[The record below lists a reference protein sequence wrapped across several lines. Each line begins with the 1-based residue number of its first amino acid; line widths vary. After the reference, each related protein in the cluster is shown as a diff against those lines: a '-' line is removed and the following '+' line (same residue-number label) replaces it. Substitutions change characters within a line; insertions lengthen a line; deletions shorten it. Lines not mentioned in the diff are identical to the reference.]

1 MNYYY
6 TQKTG
11 GTEAWRPIREDKL
24 DTLDSPMFIT
34 VLSVDTPISDDA
46 TKEQLA
52 ETKYKGPLYFDL
64 DDANSPASTAMYAQ
78 KLVEKLSEQG
88 VFPAQLEIFAT
99 GGKGF
104 HVLVPEECF
113 LTKPPKTGLPLLP
126 AIFKEMAFGLAV
138 DSMDFRV
145 YTARKG
151 RMFRRA
157 NVLRPNGLYKVRIS
171 AEELEAMAELAKED
185 PEAAEANYKELCSA
199 PRKDLEV
206 AQDTPELATGLL
218 AMFDAAKAK
227 ITKAAAKIKKQRPVK
242 FPAELPSFDAMLRG
256 EGIKSD
262 TGFHPIAM
270 QVAITAHARGM
281 TLQDL
286 LAKSEGL
293 CENHESDGYR
303 YNTPAK
309 RRAEL
314 SRMYDY
320 TDDNP
325 CYTYNP
331 HAIRD
336 LLTHGAPDLHGLEV
350 TAEEVLEGMQAGS
363 DSDEDSNSE
372 FDHAN
377 VIMTRQGIFTMTE
390 AGPKQLTAAA
400 FTGVIELRSG
410 EDGGIVALEA
420 DMTIGAKAYN
430 GMTLTLE
437 DFSSV
442 NSFNKMLMRFGQTF
456 SGTDIQSRGAYMRIV
471 EKARKEGKSM
481 YVIAKEGLSV
491 VKIPFHEDD
500 QAKQGFLV
508 WADNKQV
515 IVEPSMADKGMAL
528 KFVGFPEKAGQFQTD
543 LSSAPNLVRWLAED
557 QNKDQLRSFLNNLLY
572 CQSPAY
578 LGKLLG
584 WTMACHYRAMFH
596 EAYGKFPMLH
606 INGAA
611 GAGKCFA
618 KDTLILMS
626 DGTTKPVQDVQVGDR
641 LLGPDGTPRNVLS
654 LGRGREAMY
663 RVDQCKGD
671 SYTVNESHILT
682 LKVGGL
688 KPLRLTLR
696 GETSTYSAGDIVNIT
711 VKDYL
716 ASNTKVKSGLKGW
729 KSGELEFPTEKEE
742 LALDSY
748 WLGAWIGD
756 GKSAGP
762 MLCKPDT
769 ALARWWVH
777 HAESKG
783 HVVTEGNSGTCKT
796 WGIANPDGPNLFTA
810 GLRKYNLI
818 GNKHIPWEYKTSSRE
833 SRLKMLAGL
842 IDSDGTVNNAGYRFD
857 TVNPSLAE
865 DVAFIARSLGIRATV
880 NKDVYFSNMMQ
891 GEHTMYHVNLTGDV
905 AKVPTLDKKAQTRM
919 SKVNP
924 TLMGITVSPVGVGDY
939 YGFEIDGDRL
949 LLGGDF
955 TAYHNT
961 EMTKLFANLHYY
973 TVEPK
978 MLTPTSTLFAVTQA
992 VAGSASVPLV
1002 LDEFKPAEM
1011 LPAVYD
1017 KFKLVLRDAYN
1028 SRVVERGG
1036 GTRESADYRS
1046 VHRTQLSAPICFI
1059 AEAAESESALMER
1072 VVLLTLVKPPVIRA
1086 QEYFSKFTAAV
1097 GDRAMLGIIGHYC
1110 SAQIVN
1116 RMTVKTMAE
1125 EFLPIYNQTRRELML
1140 QADDENLTPEEFAK
1154 RSGAKER
1161 TVFNYSVCKYGLVK
1175 LQNLI
1180 RGIYGNEFDK
1190 VFGEMLETVC
1200 STVEEIQAQTVPE
1213 WLKVLNTFADMTLVE
1228 PLSPYFLIEGKDY
1241 AYTTVNGKNCI
1252 ELYARACYFKY
1263 RAYCAA
1269 SRSKP
1274 LFPSESAFTH
1284 ALGNLSSLVSKGVSY
1299 KLDAPGGSVTLD
1311 LAELRSSGFMAP

>member
-611 GAGKCFA
+611 GAGK
-618 KDTLILMS
+618 
-626 DGTTKPVQDVQVGDR
+626 
-641 LLGPDGTPRNVLS
+641 
-654 LGRGREAMY
+654 
-663 RVDQCKGD
+663 
-671 SYTVNESHILT
+671 
-682 LKVGGL
+682 
-688 KPLRLTLR
+688 
-696 GETSTYSAGDIVNIT
+696 
-711 VKDYL
+711 
-716 ASNTKVKSGLKGW
+716 
-729 KSGELEFPTEKEE
+729 
-742 LALDSY
+742 
-748 WLGAWIGD
+748 
-756 GKSAGP
+756 
-762 MLCKPDT
+762 
-769 ALARWWVH
+769 
-777 HAESKG
+777 
-783 HVVTEGNSGTCKT
+783 
-796 WGIANPDGPNLFTA
+796 
-810 GLRKYNLI
+810 
-818 GNKHIPWEYKTSSRE
+818 
-833 SRLKMLAGL
+833 
-842 IDSDGTVNNAGYRFD
+842 
-857 TVNPSLAE
+857 
-865 DVAFIARSLGIRATV
+865 
-880 NKDVYFSNMMQ
+880 
-891 GEHTMYHVNLTGDV
+891 
-905 AKVPTLDKKAQTRM
+905 
-919 SKVNP
+919 
-924 TLMGITVSPVGVGDY
+924 
-939 YGFEIDGDRL
+939 
-949 LLGGDF
+949 
-955 TAYHNT
+955 T